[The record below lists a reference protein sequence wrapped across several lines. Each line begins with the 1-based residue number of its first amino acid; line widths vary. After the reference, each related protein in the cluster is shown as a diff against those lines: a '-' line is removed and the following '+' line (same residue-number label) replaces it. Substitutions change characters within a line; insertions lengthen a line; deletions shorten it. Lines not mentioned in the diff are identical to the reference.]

1 LTQWP
6 LDWNM
11 GVRNFA
17 LFVFFLFIVPLIA
30 SAETVT
36 RIELSNAGS
45 LGETDLGLKVGEVSP
60 DGSSVLVAGSD
71 GYARILSASEADDR
85 SKDIE
90 LLTGKK
96 ATVNDVDWH
105 PRGMTAIMV
114 GDQGLALR
122 YDTYDHGVTTVNGSF
137 SVLGYNLKSI
147 DWRPSGDFAYVGADD
162 GSIWKFAEHTGFEP
176 INSSGTSQ
184 ISDITCHR
192 DYNICFLTSL
202 EDGIAVIDQDHRL
215 TWISGTSSET
225 WVAVEC
231 AEAALNECV
240 AFGSGLRSKTLRINT
255 IDASKSYG
263 EQTMMFDLLS
273 GEQTDVTSAHDGTS
287 LIHIAPFSL
296 VRYYPQSSEAF
307 TVLLAEDA
315 AEWDS
320 VISGRALSIVW
331 ETDFNEG
338 FIVTEFGNV
347 VAFSPLLE
355 ETDSAILTVLV
366 LGAVA
371 VSVPGVILGLIYM
384 NSTWLQR
391 KYKEWRFR
399 KK

>member
-1 LTQWP
+1 
-6 LDWNM
+6 M
-11 GVRNFA
+11 GVRKFA
-17 LFVFFLFIVPLIA
+17 VFVLFLFTVPMLA
-30 SAETVT
+30 SAESVT
-36 RIELSNAGS
+36 KIELSNAGV
-45 LGETDLGLKVGEVSP
+45 LNETDLGLKVGEISP
-60 DGSSVLVAGSD
+60 DGTSVLVAGSD
-71 GYARILSASEADDR
+71 GYARVLSATEADDR

-90 LLTGKK
+90 LLTGKTS
-96 ATVNDVDWH
+96 TVHDVDWH

-114 GDQGLALR
+114 GDEGLALR
-122 YDTYDHGVTTVNGSF
+122 YDTYDHGVTRVNGSF
-137 SVLGYNLKSI
+137 SVLGYDLTSI

-176 INSSGTSQ
+176 INSSGTSG
-184 ISDITCHR
+184 ITDITCHLN
-192 DYNICFLTSL
+192 YNICFLTSL
-202 EDGIAVIDQDHRL
+202 EDGIAVIDQDHKL
-215 TWISGTSSET
+215 TWMSGTSSET

-231 AEAALNECV
+231 TEDTLNECV
-240 AFGSGLRSKTLRINT
+240 AFGSGLRSKTIRINT
-255 IDASKSYG
+255 IEASNSYG

-273 GEQTDVTSAHDGTS
+273 GEQTDATTAHDGTS

-320 VISGRALSIVW
+320 VISGRALTVVW
-331 ETDFNEG
+331 ETNLNEG

-355 ETDSAILTVLV
+355 EADSAILTMLV

-384 NSTWLQR
+384 NSTWMQR